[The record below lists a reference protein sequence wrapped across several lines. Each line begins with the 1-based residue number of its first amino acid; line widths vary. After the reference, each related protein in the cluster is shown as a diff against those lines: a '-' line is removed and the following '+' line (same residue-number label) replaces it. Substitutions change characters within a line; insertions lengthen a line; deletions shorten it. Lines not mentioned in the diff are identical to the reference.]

1 MTTSG
6 RAALYQALL
15 RLGAAAGR
23 RVLVPS
29 YHCPSMVAPVVHAGL
44 VPQFYAIRAD
54 GSPDLEHLALDA
66 TDPPAAIIVAHYF
79 GLPQSMRAVRA
90 WCDNRGVVLIEDC
103 AHCFFGQAG
112 ERPVG
117 QWGDYAI
124 ASLTK
129 FFALPEAGLLVSN
142 RGPLRAASL
151 KQAGFKAEL
160 KGAVDVLEL
169 ASIHGRLRGLTTI
182 LRAVFAAKNFVR
194 GTGSPKPSD
203 EAGTAVDMADCDMK
217 RSGDAPLRLSQ
228 LLFRIQGR
236 ARIHRRRRENYSAYA
251 AALSHLPGIRPL
263 APELPADAAPYVFPL
278 LVNDAERI
286 YHALR
291 RGGMPVFRWDRV
303 WPGAPGLPDDHA
315 PAWQRHLLQ
324 LLCHQDL
331 GPNDIAEV
339 CGAVRQLLQN
349 RSEGQGYRDFNRC
362 ADSPLGTGA

>member
-15 RLGAAAGR
+15 HLGAAAGR

-79 GLPQSMRAVRA
+79 GLPRSMLAVRA

-103 AHCFFGQAG
+103 AHCFFGHAG

-117 QWGDYAI
+117 QWGDYSI

-142 RGPLRAASL
+142 RVPLSGASL
-151 KQAGFKAEL
+151 KPAGFKAEL

-194 GTGSPKPSD
+194 GTDPSKTSV
-203 EAGTAVDMADCDMK
+203 EAATAADMDNCDMK
-217 RSGDAPLRLSQ
+217 RSSDEPLRVSQ
-228 LLFRIQGR
+228 LLFGIQGR
-236 ARIHRRRRENYSAYA
+236 ARIHRRRRENYSTYV

-263 APELPADAAPYVFPL
+263 APELPADAAPYVFPV
-278 LVNDAERI
+278 LVDDAERI

-315 PAWQRHLLQ
+315 PVWHRHLLQ

-331 GPNDIAEV
+331 SPDDIAEV
-339 CGAVRQLLQN
+339 CGAVRQLLQEQSGN
-349 RSEGQGYRDFNRC
+349 HDCHDFGRC
-362 ADSPLGTGA
+362 VDAPLGAGP